1 MIYFL
6 VLITWL
12 VAVNITAYFLMRKD
26 KIRAVRH
33 GWRIPENT
41 FFLFCLSGG
50 FSGVYC
56 GMQRFGDAKRL
67 ILVGLVALWVLLL
80 SPLTVVQCGAQR
92 HICYSTPQYSF
103 YFIGELFFVKLI

>member
-1 MIYFL
+1 MIYFV

-33 GWRIPENT
+33 GWRVPENT

-50 FSGVYC
+50 FAGVYF
-56 GMQRFGDAKRL
+56 GMQRFHHKTKHFAFK
-67 ILVGLVALWVLLL
+67 LVVMLSGLFWSASLL
-80 SPLTVVQCGAQR
+80 CGF
-92 HICYSTPQYSF
+92 F
-103 YFIGELFFVKLI
+103 YFRH

>member
-50 FSGVYC
+50 FAGVYC
-56 GMQRFGDAKRL
+56 GMQRFHHKTKHFAFKL
-67 ILVGLVALWVLLL
+67 AVMLSGLFWSALLL
-80 SPLTVVQCGAQR
+80 CGF
-92 HICYSTPQYSF
+92 F
-103 YFIGELFFVKLI
+103 YFRY

>member
-50 FSGVYC
+50 FAGVYG
-56 GMQRFGDAKRL
+56 GMQRFHHKTKHFAFKL
-67 ILVGLVALWVLLL
+67 SVVLSGLFWSALLL
-80 SPLTVVQCGAQR
+80 CGF
-92 HICYSTPQYSF
+92 F
-103 YFIGELFFVKLI
+103 YFRH